1 MIPKTVEKTMN
12 TLCNALA
19 RNNANI
25 ESVYLYG
32 SVALGDFIEGSS
44 DIDFITILRETPTK
58 SDIETISAAH
68 KELENMLPQTDIMGA
83 YLLRSDLGKPQSEIT
98 SLVTY
103 YDRQVHTNGSGA
115 DINPIT
121 WWILKNHGIRV
132 YGSPQIFDYEVDILA
147 LTEYIMDNLN
157 TYWASWIHRL
167 ENQRTQ
173 IHLADAESITRQ
185 LDEAVEWCTL
195 GMLRQLYTLQ
205 EHEIKSKVQAG
216 YYGITVIPQ
225 QWHELIYEAI
235 YVKRQLSQRYY
246 HSNEKRLNDLVALLR
261 YIHAEANRCI
271 PPIVK

>member
-1 MIPKTVEKTMN
+1 MIPKIVEKTMN

-19 RNNANI
+19 RNNSNI

-44 DIDFITILRETPTK
+44 DIDFITILREAPTK
-58 SDIETISAAH
+58 SDIVVISAAH
-68 KELENMLPQTDIMGA
+68 KELENILPETDIMGA
-83 YLLRSDLGKPQSEIT
+83 YLLRSDLGKPQREIT

-103 YDRQVHTNGSGA
+103 YDRQVHTNGFGA

-132 YGSPQIFDYEVDILA
+132 YGSPQILDYEVDIQA
-147 LTEYIMDNLN
+147 VVKYVINNLN

-173 IHLADAESITRQ
+173 IHLADAESVTKQ

-205 EHEIKSKVQAG
+205 EQDIKSKVQAG
-216 YYGITVIPQ
+216 YYGITVLPQ

-235 YVKRQLSQRYY
+235 YIKRQLPQRYY
-246 HSNEKRLNDLVALLR
+246 HSNEKRLTDLVALLR

-271 PPIVK
+271 APIVK

>member
-44 DIDFITILRETPTK
+44 DIDFITILREAPTK

-68 KELENMLPQTDIMGA
+68 KELENMLPQADIIGA
-83 YLLRSDLGKPQSEIT
+83 YLLRSDLGKQQSEIT

-103 YDRQVHTNGSGA
+103 YDRQVHTNGSGS

-121 WWILKNHGIRV
+121 WWILKNHAIRV
-132 YGSPQIFDYEVDILA
+132 YGPPQILDYEVDIQA
-147 LTEYIMDNLN
+147 VVKFVINNLN

-173 IHLADAESITRQ
+173 IHLADPESITRQ

-205 EHEIKSKVQAG
+205 EHDIKSKVQAG
-216 YYGITVIPQ
+216 YYGISVIPQ

-235 YVKRQLSQRYY
+235 YIKRQLSQRYY
-246 HSNEKRLNDLVALLR
+246 HSNEKRLTDLVALLR